1 MVGNEGGVTGSVN
14 VVINDIPSYLQNGGT
29 TVVVERMPTGSTY
42 VSAPTVVSNS
52 SMTVSNNSLVVRISW
67 NTPTDGYALT
77 LTPDSGSGATPVPNS
92 AGT

>member
-1 MVGNEGGVTGSVN
+1 
-14 VVINDIPSYLQNGGT
+14 
-29 TVVVERMPTGSTY
+29 